1 MGTIGLISSCHLQGN
16 SQGVC
21 KQLHPWRLGWGGG
34 GNREDGPRALYLGV
48 GETWPLRRYCLSSFL
63 GFREPCLKAS
73 EGPSHSPQGLVQVK
87 VWRAL

>member
-34 GNREDGPRALYLGV
+34 GESGGWAQSLVSWGGRDLASKEVLPFIFSRFQRAL
-48 GETWPLRRYCLSSFL
+48 PKS
-63 GFREPCLKAS
+63 
-73 EGPSHSPQGLVQVK
+73 Q
-87 VWRAL
+87 